1 LLKNNYYNFGKKS
14 MKTHSA
20 QRIAI
25 FIDVQNLY
33 HSAKNLFK
41 ARVNF
46 ENLIKYAIR
55 DRQLVRVFAYVVK
68 ADTSEDNVEGKVI
81 SGEGAFF
88 DALKNLGIELRVK
101 DIQVYASGFKKAD
114 WDVGM
119 AVDAIRLSPSV
130 DTIVLATGDGD
141 FIPLVE
147 YLQAHGKLVEVMAF
161 AKSASG
167 KLKESADEFVDLAEK
182 PRVFLLKA
190 PIAK

>member
-1 LLKNNYYNFGKKS
+1 

-41 ARVNF
+41 AKVNF
-46 ENLIKYAIR
+46 ENLIKAAIH
-55 DRQLVRVFAYVVK
+55 DRQLVRIFAYVVK
-68 ADTSEDNVEGKVI
+68 SETGEGVAEGKALT
-81 SGEGAFF
+81 GEAAFF
-88 DALKNLGIELRVK
+88 DALEKLGIELRIK
-101 DIQVYASGFKKAD
+101 DIQIFSSGFKKAD

-161 AKSASG
+161 SKSASG
-167 KLKESADEFVDLAEK
+167 KLKETVDEFIDLGEK
-182 PRVFLLKA
+182 PRVFLLRASK
-190 PIAK
+190 

>member
-1 LLKNNYYNFGKKS
+1 
-14 MKTHSA
+14 MRTHSA

-41 ARVNF
+41 AKVNF
-46 ENLIKYAIR
+46 ENLIKAAIR
-55 DRQLVRVFAYVVK
+55 DRQLVRIFAYVVK
-68 ADTSEDNVEGKVI
+68 SETGEGVAEGKALT
-81 SGEGAFF
+81 GEAAFF
-88 DALKNLGIELRVK
+88 DALEKLGIELRIK
-101 DIQVYASGFKKAD
+101 DIQIFSSGFKKAD

-161 AKSASG
+161 SKSASG
-167 KLKESADEFVDLAEK
+167 KLKEMVDEFTDLGEK
-182 PRVFLLKA
+182 PKIFLLRALK
-190 PIAK
+190 

>member
-1 LLKNNYYNFGKKS
+1 
-14 MKTHSA
+14 MRTHSA

-46 ENLIKYAIR
+46 ENLIKAAIH
-55 DRQLVRVFAYVVK
+55 DRQLVRIFAYVVK
-68 ADTSEDNVEGKVI
+68 SETGEGVAEGKALT
-81 SGEGAFF
+81 GEAAFF
-88 DALKNLGIELRVK
+88 DALKKLGIELRVK
-101 DIQVYASGFKKAD
+101 DIQIFSSGFKKAD

-161 AKSASG
+161 SKSASG
-167 KLKESADEFVDLAEK
+167 KLKETVDEFIDLGEK
-182 PRVFLLKA
+182 PRIFLLRA
-190 PIAK
+190 PK

>member
-1 LLKNNYYNFGKKS
+1 

-33 HSAKNLFK
+33 HSAKNIFK

-46 ENLIKYAIR
+46 ENLIKAAIR
-55 DRQLVRVFAYVVK
+55 DRQLVRIFAYVVK
-68 ADTSEDNVEGKVI
+68 SETGEGVAEGKALT
-81 SGEGAFF
+81 GEAAFF
-88 DALKNLGIELRVK
+88 DALEKLGIELRIK
-101 DIQVYASGFKKAD
+101 DIQIYASGFKKAD

-161 AKSASG
+161 SKSASG
-167 KLKESADEFVDLAEK
+167 KLKETVDEFIDLGEK
-182 PRVFLLKA
+182 PRVFLLRA
-190 PIAK
+190 PK

>member
-1 LLKNNYYNFGKKS
+1 
-14 MKTHSA
+14 MRTHPA

-33 HSAKNLFK
+33 HSAKNIFK

-46 ENLIKYAIR
+46 ENLIKTAIH
-55 DRQLVRVFAYVVK
+55 DRQLVRIFAYVVK
-68 ADTSEDNVEGKVI
+68 SETGEDAAEGKAL
-81 SGEGAFF
+81 SGEAAFF
-88 DALKNLGIELRVK
+88 DALEKLGIELRVK
-101 DIQVYASGFKKAD
+101 DIQIYASGFKKAD

-161 AKSASG
+161 SKSASG
-167 KLKESADEFVDLAEK
+167 KLKETVDEFIDLGEK
-182 PRVFLLKA
+182 PRIFLLRA
-190 PIAK
+190 PK

>member
-1 LLKNNYYNFGKKS
+1 

-33 HSAKNLFK
+33 HSAKNIFK

-46 ENLIKYAIR
+46 QNLIRYAIQ
-55 DRQLVRVFAYVVK
+55 DRQLVRIFAYVVK
-68 ADTSEDNVEGKVI
+68 SENSEET
-81 SGEGAFF
+81 GEAAFF
-88 DALKNLGIELRVK
+88 EALEKLGIELRVK
-101 DIQVYASGFKKAD
+101 DLQIYPGGFKKAD

-119 AVDAIRLSPSV
+119 AVDAIRLSPAV

-147 YLQAHGKLVEVMAF
+147 YLQAHGKLVEVISF
-161 AKSASG
+161 SKSASG
-167 KLKESADEFVDLAEK
+167 KLKEAADEFVDLGEK
-182 PRVFLLKA
+182 PKVFLLKS
-190 PIAK
+190 IR

>member
-1 LLKNNYYNFGKKS
+1 

-161 AKSASG
+161 SKSASG
-167 KLKESADEFVDLAEK
+167 KLKESADEFVDLA
-182 PRVFLLKA
+182 
-190 PIAK
+190 

>member
-1 LLKNNYYNFGKKS
+1 
-14 MKTHSA
+14 MRTHSA

-33 HSAKNLFK
+33 HSAKNIFK

-46 ENLIKYAIR
+46 ENLIKAAIR
-55 DRQLVRVFAYVVK
+55 DRQLVRIFAYVVK
-68 ADTSEDNVEGKVI
+68 SETGEGVAEGKALT
-81 SGEGAFF
+81 GEAAFF
-88 DALKNLGIELRVK
+88 DVLEKLGIELRLK

-147 YLQAHGKLVEVMAF
+147 YLQAHGKL
-161 AKSASG
+161 
-167 KLKESADEFVDLAEK
+167 KETVDEFIDLGEK
-182 PRVFLLKA
+182 PKIFLLRA
-190 PIAK
+190 PK